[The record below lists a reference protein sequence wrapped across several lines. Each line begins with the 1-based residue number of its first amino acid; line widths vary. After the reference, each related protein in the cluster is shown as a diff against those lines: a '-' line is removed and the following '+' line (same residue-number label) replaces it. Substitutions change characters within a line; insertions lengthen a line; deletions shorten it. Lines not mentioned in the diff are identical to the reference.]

1 MMSCGITFADTL
13 ITVVLHEMI
22 TLALQHLHYD
32 YFHIIGKQ
40 LKTAR
45 QTRARRT
52 ETPSKRSP

>member
-1 MMSCGITFADTL
+1 MMSCGITFADSDTL

-22 TLALQHLHYD
+22 TLALHYD